1 MWALQLNPRTARNR
15 GGEKGR
21 GGREEE
27 RECACWSQVQG
38 AHLHPST
45 GRLRQDCCKFEAS
58 LGKSKTKVLTGCFFL
73 AYHSVPVPRLC
84 PPPQCLHYWSQ
95 THMVLSTEDNPNL
108 VFLNF
113 VLALEN
119 CGLTEHDSSPL
130 VPMFRMLKQENTTG
144 NVTWWRSAGPDTCRA
159 SSDYYLS
166 LCSQGEAGFL
176 S

>member
-1 MWALQLNPRTARNR
+1 ML
-15 GGEKGR
+15 
-21 GGREEE
+21 
-27 RECACWSQVQG
+27 
-38 AHLHPST
+38 
-45 GRLRQDCCKFEAS
+45 
-58 LGKSKTKVLTGCFFL
+58 KSGTGCTPASQYWEAETGLLQVRGQSGKKQNQSSNRLFL
-73 AYHSVPVPRLC
+73 SSLPFSPRPPSVP